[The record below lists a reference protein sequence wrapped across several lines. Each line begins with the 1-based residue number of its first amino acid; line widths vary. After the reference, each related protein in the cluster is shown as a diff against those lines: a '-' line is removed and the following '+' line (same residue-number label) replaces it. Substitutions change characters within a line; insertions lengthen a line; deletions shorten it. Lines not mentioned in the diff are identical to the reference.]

1 MDPSQSA
8 PIGPKTFDET
18 LRDTFANLTQPIRDD
33 QNQLDALRVD
43 LENVQKNWETAG
55 KDLKLIED
63 HLRDRRRRLRAQP
76 LSSVDSTP
84 LDYSLQQLQLW
95 KRLFYVNPIV
105 LGRRLDNLWF
115 RIKKWLLAR
124 RRTLG

>member
-1 MDPSQSA
+1 MTPSLPA

-33 QNQLDALRVD
+33 QNQLDTLRVD
-43 LENVQKNWETAG
+43 LEHAQKDWEADQ
-55 KDLKLIED
+55 KELNLIED
-63 HLRDRRRRLRAQP
+63 HLRDQRRRLRAQP

-84 LDYSLQQLQLW
+84 LDYALQQIQLW

-115 RIKKWLLAR
+115 RIKKWLPVR
-124 RRTLG
+124 RSAP